1 MTIVI
6 TTTSAARQAPWRSSF
21 WLGGMGTVLM
31 MSLGFGLKRW
41 LPLHFAMG
49 IGGFV
54 GWFVAGLIFAGRTPP
69 KYGIPVGI
77 AALIMGI
84 ATGLC
89 VGVLSY
95 YFPW

>member
-1 MTIVI
+1 MTTESEV
-6 TTTSAARQAPWRSSF
+6 RQAPWWSSF
-21 WLGGMGTVLM
+21 WLGGLGTLLM
-31 MSLGFGLKRW
+31 MSFGFVLKRW

-54 GWFVAGLIFAGRTPP
+54 GWFAAGLIFARRTPP

-89 VGVLSY
+89 AGLLSY